1 MLSDKQ
7 KITFFKS
14 VSEKLI
20 KQGSLLEDC
29 RLKIIRLKTLLILNL
44 ESSILN
50 LLIESNISLLWSF
63 GLFFLFFS
71 INMTPLWG

>member
-44 ESSILN
+44 
-50 LLIESNISLLWSF
+50 LIESNISLLWSF